1 MALSRAV
8 CRLAARTVRN
18 DPRIG
23 DARTVRSTHG
33 NRWRSRRVVARRAN
47 FLDEPAGR
55 LCGRR
60 RRPACVLRPC
70 PFRRVARLSRRTLA
84 VLDRREFRILE
95 HSVASARIG
104 LSLRR
109 DGTIAP
115 NERCHRA
122 SCPLRRRTRP
132 PLATDGCFLYS
143 HPSLDAKLPRRSATC
158 VREACGTPSLL
169 ANSLPRTSWSWQ
181 RRDTFILLLLISRG

>member
-1 MALSRAV
+1 MALSRTV

-18 DPRIG
+18 APRIG
-23 DARTVRSTHG
+23 DARTLRSTHG

-55 LCGRR
+55 VCGRR

-70 PFRRVARLSRRTLA
+70 PFRRGAPLSRRTLA

-109 DGTIAP
+109 DGTISP
-115 NERCHRA
+115 NERRHRA
-122 SCPLRRRTRP
+122 SCPRRRRTRP
-132 PLATDGCFLYS
+132 PLATDGCCLCS
-143 HPSLDAKLPRRSATC
+143 HLSLETKPPRRSATSA
-158 VREACGTPSLL
+158 RGACGTPSLL
-169 ANSLPRTSWSWQ
+169 ATCLRRTSWSWQ
-181 RRDTFILLLLISRG
+181 RRDTFISLLLISLG

>member
-1 MALSRAV
+1 MAFSRAV

-23 DARTVRSTHG
+23 DARTIRSTHG
-33 NRWRSRRVVARRAN
+33 NRWRSYRVVARRPN
-47 FLDEPAGR
+47 FLDERAGR

-95 HSVASARIG
+95 HSVVSAKIG

-109 DGTIAP
+109 DGTISP
-115 NERCHRA
+115 NERRHRA
-122 SCPLRRRTRP
+122 ACPLRRRTRP
-132 PLATDGCFLYS
+132 PSATDGCFLCS
-143 HPSLDAKLPRRSATC
+143 HLSLETKPPRRSATSA
-158 VREACGTPSLL
+158 RGACGTLSSLGTCL
-169 ANSLPRTSWSWQ
+169 RRRSWSWQ
-181 RRDTFILLLLISRG
+181 RRDTFVSLLLISLG